1 MKFEKFT
8 AVGVAI
14 LEVRGD
20 GWSAG
25 FYLKPNIAVKVYGN
39 KPDLNEFRDA
49 CALSM
54 FPLPAI
60 DALYAAACV
69 AFEQRHVPTKLA
81 PPYAAT
87 SIDC

>member
-1 MKFEKFT
+1 MITEKFT
-8 AVGVAI
+8 VVSVAI

-25 FYLKPNIAVKVYGN
+25 FYLKPDTAVKVTGN
-39 KPDLNEFRDA
+39 KPDLNAFRDS

-60 DALYAAACV
+60 DALYVAACV
-69 AFEQRHVPTKLA
+69 AFEAVE
-81 PPYAAT
+81 
-87 SIDC
+87 

>member
-8 AVGVAI
+8 AVGDSI

-25 FYLKPNIAVKVYGN
+25 FYLKPYTAVKVTGN
-39 KPDLNEFRDA
+39 KPDLNAFRDS

-60 DALYAAACV
+60 DALYVAACV
-69 AFEQRHVPTKLA
+69 AFEAVE
-81 PPYAAT
+81 
-87 SIDC
+87 